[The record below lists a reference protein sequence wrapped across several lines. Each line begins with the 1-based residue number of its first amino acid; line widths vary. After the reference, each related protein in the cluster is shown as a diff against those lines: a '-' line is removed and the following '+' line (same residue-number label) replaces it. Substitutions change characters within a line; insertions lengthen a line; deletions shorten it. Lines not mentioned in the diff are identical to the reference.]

1 MAQANAAI
9 RTNAAN
15 HARLVQEISVL
26 GVIALIAIVILVV
39 HPFGAKSSNTAPT
52 KSTAITTTFD
62 NSALQQTQS
71 RNQTYPDVTPVPS
84 DLGKTDP
91 FAQ

>member
-1 MAQANAAI
+1 MAQASATI

-15 HARLVQEISVL
+15 HARLVQEIIIL
-26 GVIALIAIVILVV
+26 GVIAVITIVVLIV
-39 HPFGAKSSNTAPT
+39 HPFGGKTIAPPPA

-62 NSALQQTQS
+62 NVALQQTQS
-71 RNQTYPDVTPVPS
+71 RNQTYPDVTPIPS

>member
-1 MAQANAAI
+1 MAQASATT

-15 HARLVQEISVL
+15 HARLVQEITALV
-26 GVIALIAIVILVV
+26 VIAVIVLIILVV
-39 HPFGAKSSNTAPT
+39 HPFGATSAPT
-52 KSTAITTTFD
+52 TTSTPPISTTF
-62 NSALQQTQS
+62 NSSALQQTQARS
-71 RNQTYPDVTPVPS
+71 QSYPDVTPAPS

>member
-9 RTNAAN
+9 RTNAAT

-26 GVIALIAIVILVV
+26 AVIAIVVIVILVI
-39 HPFGAKSSNTAPT
+39 HPFGAKTVTTAPA

-62 NSALQQTQS
+62 NSALQQTQV
-71 RNQTYPDVTPVPS
+71 RNQIYPDVTPAPS

>member
-1 MAQANAAI
+1 MAQANAAV

-15 HARLVQEISVL
+15 HARLVKEISAL
-26 GVIALIAIVILVV
+26 GVIALIAIVILIV

-71 RNQTYPDVTPVPS
+71 RNQIYPDVTTVPS

>member
-1 MAQANAAI
+1 MAQANATI

-26 GVIALIAIVILVV
+26 TVIALVAIVILIV
-39 HPFGAKSSNTAPT
+39 HPFGTKSTAAVPA

-62 NSALQQTQS
+62 NSALQQTQV